1 LIISRGNNKIGLHL
15 KNFVNNMKG
24 ANNME
29 NKCWYHVFLPT
40 RCKKKGLYGNTKY
53 PISREFPT
61 IDKGIRL
68 MRWCDEH
75 KHDDDILLDIEEGKN
90 G

>member
-1 LIISRGNNKIGLHL
+1 
-15 KNFVNNMKG
+15 MKG